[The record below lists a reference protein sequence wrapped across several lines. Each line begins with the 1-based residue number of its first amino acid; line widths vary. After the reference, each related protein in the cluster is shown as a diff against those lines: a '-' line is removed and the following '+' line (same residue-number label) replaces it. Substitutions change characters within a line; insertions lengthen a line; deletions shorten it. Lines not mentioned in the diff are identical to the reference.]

1 MNYLAHLC
9 LSGPDADWIVGNLA
23 GDYVKG
29 EPERRVPPGLVCGVR
44 LHRAIDRYTDAH
56 STVRRAARRLPSA
69 RRRYAGVAID
79 MAFDHFLARDWQ
91 ADDPSGFA
99 EARQRAYAL
108 LRHRWHELPGRFQP
122 VARAMAA
129 QDWWASYATFDGIA
143 HALTR
148 MSQRLSRPNALA
160 DTVGDIAAAYTELD
174 GDFQAFW
181 PEITAFA
188 SAERNRIDHSSQP
201 MEMTTSHAR

>member
-9 LSGPDADWIVGNLA
+9 LSGCDADWIVGNLI

-29 EPERRVPPGLVCGVR
+29 EPERRVPAALVCGVR
-44 LHRAIDRYTDAH
+44 LHRAIDRYTDRH
-56 STVRRAARRLPSA
+56 SAVRRASMRLPSA

-91 ADDPSGFA
+91 AADPVGFA
-99 EARQRAYAL
+99 EARHRAYAL
-108 LRHRWHELPGRFQP
+108 LQHRRHELPERFRP
-122 VARAMAA
+122 VAEAMAA

-148 MSQRLSRPNALA
+148 MSERLSRPNALA
-160 DTVGDIAAAYTELD
+160 ETVGDIAAAYTELD
-174 GDFQAFW
+174 GDFHAFW
-181 PEITAFA
+181 PAVDAFA
-188 SAERNRIDHSSQP
+188 LAERDRIHHAIHP
-201 MEMTTSHAR
+201 MKMTTSHDR